1 MIRAVIARC
10 AKGNL
15 CASRQRSANFA
26 LCVAGV
32 AAHLA
37 YSASAWPADTVTVK
51 LRGEVPAHCSV
62 HGIDAATG
70 SLKTVSLDDVTKQG
84 RVDYVFMVSCN
95 APFEYSL
102 EAKHGALTNMNAS
115 PSGFANTV
123 PYGVQVNIP
132 NDERA
137 ISDRCPGEALREGN
151 VRCHFSNSG
160 NGIAFN
166 GQASV
171 SMSWNPSGLP
181 LTGQYTDTLTFNI
194 GPKK

>member
-1 MIRAVIARC
+1 MTRAFIAGSAR
-10 AKGNL
+10 GNL
-15 CASRQRSANFA
+15 CTSRQESASLA
-26 LCVAGV
+26 LCVAGL
-32 AAHLA
+32 AALLT
-37 YSASAWPADTVTVK
+37 YSASAWAGDTVTVK

-62 HGIDAATG
+62 HGIDAGVA
-70 SLKTVSLDDVTKQG
+70 SLRTVSLEDITKQG
-84 RVDYVFMVSCN
+84 HADYLFRVTCN

-181 LTGQYTDTLTFNI
+181 LTGQYIDTLTFNI